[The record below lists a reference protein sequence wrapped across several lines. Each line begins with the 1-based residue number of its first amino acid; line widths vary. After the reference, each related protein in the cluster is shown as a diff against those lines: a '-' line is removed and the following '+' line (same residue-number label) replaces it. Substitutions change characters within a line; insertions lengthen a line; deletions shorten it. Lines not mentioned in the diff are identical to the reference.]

1 MNCLEYRR
9 QMAAEPRSESA
20 ELLAHARSCAACAEF
35 TTQMRQFDQRI
46 EAALRIPVPLW
57 SSIGSITERW
67 PRAPLALAASLLLAV
82 TVAAILWMLVP
93 RSSLADDI
101 VDHMK
106 HEPYAMQAGG
116 TVSAEALAHAMGGKP
131 MPAPAS
137 LGRVTY
143 AQSCWFRGNFV
154 PHLVIDEGGE
164 PVTVFLLAHE
174 TVKEPVQFTEDGYTG
189 VIVPAGEGAIAVL
202 TWNESQLAAIAK
214 RISQSMAPEGATK

>member
-9 QMAAEPRSESA
+9 QVAAEPRSESA
-20 ELLAHARSCAACAEF
+20 ELLAHARTCAACAEF

-93 RSSLADDI
+93 RTSLAEDI

-106 HEPYAMQAGG
+106 HEPYAMQVGA
-116 TVSAEALAHAMGGKP
+116 TVTVETLAKAMRGRP
-131 MPAPAS
+131 MPERAS
-137 LGRVTY
+137 IGRVTY

-164 PVTVFLLAHE
+164 PVTVFLLADE
-174 TVKEPVQFTEDGYTG
+174 TVEEPVQFTEDGYTG
-189 VIVPAGEGAIAVL
+189 VIVPAREGAIAVL
-202 TWNESQLAAIAK
+202 TWNESQLAAIAQ
-214 RISQSMAPEGATK
+214 RISQAMGTEGAAK